1 MKQRSIYLD
10 NICCV
15 LILHMIY
22 TCHISYSCGG
32 YKPLPIA
39 MIGTTLSFFMSW
51 FFFKGGMMHKK
62 STIKELFKK
71 SVKRLL
77 LPFVIFLF
85 IGFVLDCVIKF
96 TNIENLTIPSFIK
109 AEISNLISTCIIWP
123 TGASWFLLSLFVA
136 RIAFNFLYTK
146 VHPLLITAT
155 FACASYGIFLM
166 INHGWTFGLHMPG
179 HNTFLN
185 IPTFYM
191 GNMCHGLAVYSLGYY
206 IKDRQF
212 NKAIFL
218 FAFIL
223 FVLKYFIPASIDF
236 RANNP
241 SGVNFMLAVIYG
253 MSGCIVIN
261 NIFKRFANKRIPVI
275 THIGVNSMVYYLI
288 HYPVMYTTISLFWK
302 PFEDSELWLRFI
314 VLSFIVTISLIFADL
329 LFRCKK
335 LRFIIGG

>member
-1 MKQRSIYLD
+1 
-10 NICCV
+10 
-15 LILHMIY
+15 MIY
-22 TCHISYSCGG
+22 TWHISYSCGG
-32 YKPLPIA
+32 FNPLPIEL
-39 MIGTTLSFFMSW
+39 IGTTLSFFMSW

-62 STIKELFKK
+62 STTKELFRK

-77 LPFVIFLF
+77 LPYVIFLF
-85 IGFVLDCVIKF
+85 IGLLLECVIKF
-96 TNIENLTIPSFIK
+96 TSIEDLTIPSFLK
-109 AEISNLISTCIIWP
+109 AEISNFISTSIIWP
-123 TGASWFLLSLFVA
+123 TAASWFLLSLFVA
-136 RIAFNFLYTK
+136 RIAFNCLYTK
-146 VHPLLITAT
+146 VHPLLITAS
-155 FACASYGIFLM
+155 FAFAAYGIFLM
-166 INHGWTFGLHMPG
+166 TNHSWTLGLHMPG
-179 HNTFLN
+179 HNTVLN

-218 FAFIL
+218 FALIL

-236 RANNP
+236 RANTP

-261 NIFKRFANKRIPVI
+261 NIFKRFANKRISI
-275 THIGVNSMVYYLI
+275 ISHIGGNSMVYYLI

-314 VLSFIVTISLIFADL
+314 VLSSIVTISLVFADL
-329 LFRCKK
+329 LFRCEK